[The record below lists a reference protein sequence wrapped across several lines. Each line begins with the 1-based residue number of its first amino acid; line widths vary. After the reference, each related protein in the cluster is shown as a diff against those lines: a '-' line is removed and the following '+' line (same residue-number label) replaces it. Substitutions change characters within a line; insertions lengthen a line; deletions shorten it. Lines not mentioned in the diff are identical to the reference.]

1 MEILLIKDSRGKNL
15 LVFSKENIHEYKE
28 MGDKVDD
35 FEILQ
40 VLGQGSFG
48 FVAKVKSLINHK
60 IYAMKQ
66 IDFTT
71 LQDKK
76 VILLSINETKLL
88 SELNHPLIVK
98 YYKSIKEDEKLYIIM
113 EFMNNGDLGGLI
125 KAHKTLEK
133 PIEEEK
139 LYQIFIQ
146 SMKSLAFIHSRN
158 LIHRDIKPE
167 NLFISVDGIVKLGDF
182 GVSATIVNKNDKNKN
197 YQYLEDYKNNNNMFK
212 GSIIGDVIC
221 NQTVVGTPPF
231 MSPEMLN
238 ELNYDLKTD
247 VYSMGVTFFELCF
260 WHLPR
265 VPQIN
270 FKGDIKL
277 NDVPIKNN
285 INYYSNELINI
296 IYKMIEIDKNKR
308 PDSATVLNLL
318 NYEFNKKYAK
328 NSSIGSVLCC
338 LYAYDEFTE
347 YLQKPKNQQFIYNN
361 STTKPIS
368 FAYFYG
374 INSINNNI
382 NEDWNNSLCKIR
394 DVLTNEN
401 NRYSG
406 NKEMDVRHILN
417 FLLGKMNNE
426 LNQNNN
432 VLKKRFSQSNIECS
446 NKNEALNRFIQN
458 TQENIKSPIFDFFY
472 GIMKTK
478 TACEGCEKSGR
489 LYSTYSFNYFY
500 FVSFNIDLAV
510 KQRPK
515 NEYNVEDLFKIQNDI
530 CIRIDMKKLKY
541 CNKCNSVQVHYQRK
555 QFFSFPPFLIIC
567 FDRGNNINKKK
578 ILYNLN
584 LDLNN
589 QCDFSYSHKNF
600 QLIGIV
606 KRLDKNDKEHY
617 IALYF
622 DNIYNS
628 WILRDDS
635 NITKINSPM
644 EHNQGIEM
652 MLFYKRINNSNN
664 NNNNNNNYD
673 YNNNN
678 NNNFASKNSSGSI
691 GGFQ

>member
-15 LVFSKENIHEYKE
+15 LVFSKENMHEYKE

-66 IDFTT
+66 LDFST
-71 LQDKK
+71 LKDKK

-98 YYKSIKEDEKLYIIM
+98 YYKSIKEKEKLYIIM
-113 EFMNNGDLGGLI
+113 EFMNNGDLGGLM

-146 SMKSLAFIHSRN
+146 AMKSLAFIHSKN

-182 GVSATIVNKNDKNKN
+182 GVSATIVNKNEKNKN
-197 YQYLEDYKNNNNMFK
+197 YKYINDYNNNNNNMFK
-212 GSIIGDVIC
+212 GSIIGEVIC

-231 MSPEMLN
+231 MSPEMIN

-265 VPQIN
+265 TPTIN
-270 FKGDIKL
+270 FDGGIKL
-277 NDVPIKNN
+277 NDEPIKNN
-285 INYYSNELINI
+285 KNYYSNELINI

-318 NYEFNKKYAK
+318 NNEFNRKYAR

-338 LYAYDEFTE
+338 LYAYEEFTE
-347 YLQKPKNQQFIYNN
+347 YLKKPNNQQFIKNN
-361 STTKPIS
+361 FNNKPIS
-368 FAYFYG
+368 FAYLYG
-374 INSINNNI
+374 ITSINNNI
-382 NEDWNNSLCKIR
+382 NEDWNNSLCRIR
-394 DVLTNEN
+394 NVLTNEN

-417 FLLGKMNNE
+417 FLLGKMNHE

-432 VLKKRFSQSNIECS
+432 AFKRGITQSNIECS
-446 NKNEALNRFIQN
+446 IKNEALNRFIQSS
-458 TQENIKSPIFDFFY
+458 QENIKSPIFDYFY

-478 TACEGCEKSGR
+478 TACEGCEKSNR
-489 LYSTYSFNYFY
+489 IYSTYSFNYFY
-500 FVSFNIDLAV
+500 FVSFNIDLAE
-510 KQRPK
+510 KQKPK
-515 NEYNVEDLFKIQNDI
+515 NEYNVEDLFTIQNDI
-530 CIRIDMKKLKY
+530 CIKIDINKLKY
-541 CNKCNSVQVHYQRK
+541 CTQCNSAQVHFQRK
-555 QFFSFPPFLIIC
+555 QFFSFPPFLIVC
-567 FDRGNNINKKK
+567 FDRGNHLNKKK
-578 ILYNLN
+578 IFYNLN
-584 LDLNN
+584 LDLSI
-589 QCDFSYSHKNF
+589 QCEYIYSPKYYN
-600 QLIGIV
+600 LIGIV

-622 DNIYNS
+622 DYMYNS

-635 NITKINSPM
+635 SITKINSPM
-644 EHNQGIEM
+644 EHNQGFEM
-652 MLFYKRINNSNN
+652 ILFYKRIKDDSNIP
-664 NNNNNNNYD
+664 
-673 YNNNN
+673 
-678 NNNFASKNSSGSI
+678 SKNAQNFSSSNDEW
-691 GGFQ
+691 F

>member
-15 LVFSKENIHEYKE
+15 LVFSKENMHEYKE

-40 VLGQGSFG
+40 VLGQGRFG

-66 IDFTT
+66 LDFST
-71 LQDKK
+71 LKDKK

-98 YYKSIKEDEKLYIIM
+98 YYKSIKEKEKLYIIM
-113 EFMNNGDLGGLI
+113 EFMNNGDLGGLM

-146 SMKSLAFIHSRN
+146 AMKSLAFIHSKN

-197 YQYLEDYKNNNNMFK
+197 YKYLNDYKNNNNMFK
-212 GSIIGDVIC
+212 GTIIGDVIC

-231 MSPEMLN
+231 MSPEMIN
-238 ELNYDLKTD
+238 ELIYDLKTD

-265 VPQIN
+265 TPTIN
-270 FKGDIKL
+270 FDGGIKL
-277 NDVPIKNN
+277 NDEPIKNN
-285 INYYSNELINI
+285 KNYYSNELINI

-318 NYEFNKKYAK
+318 NNEFNRKYAR

-338 LYAYDEFTE
+338 LYAYEEFTE
-347 YLQKPKNQQFIYNN
+347 YLKKPNNQQFIKNN
-361 STTKPIS
+361 FNNKPIS
-368 FAYFYG
+368 FAYLYG
-374 INSINNNI
+374 ITSINNNI
-382 NEDWNNSLCKIR
+382 NEDWNNSLCRIR
-394 DVLTNEN
+394 NVLTNEN

-417 FLLGKMNNE
+417 FLLGKMNHE

-432 VLKKRFSQSNIECS
+432 AFKRGITQSNIECS
-446 NKNEALNRFIQN
+446 IKNEALNRFIQSS
-458 TQENIKSPIFDFFY
+458 QENIKSPIFDYFY

-478 TACEGCEKSGR
+478 TACEGCEKSNR
-489 LYSTYSFNYFY
+489 IYSTYSFNYFY
-500 FVSFNIDLAV
+500 FVSFNIDLAE
-510 KQRPK
+510 KQKPK
-515 NEYNVEDLFKIQNDI
+515 NEYNVEDLFTIQNDI
-530 CIRIDMKKLKY
+530 CIKIDINKLKY
-541 CNKCNSVQVHYQRK
+541 CTQCNSAQVHFQRK
-555 QFFSFPPFLIIC
+555 QFFSFPPFLIVC
-567 FDRGNNINKKK
+567 FDRGNHLNKKK
-578 ILYNLN
+578 IFYNLN
-584 LDLNN
+584 LDLSI
-589 QCDFSYSHKNF
+589 QCEYIYSPKYYN
-600 QLIGIV
+600 LIGIV

-622 DNIYNS
+622 DYMYNS

-635 NITKINSPM
+635 SITKINSPM
-644 EHNQGIEM
+644 EHNQGFEM
-652 MLFYKRINNSNN
+652 ILFYKRIKDDSNIP
-664 NNNNNNNYD
+664 
-673 YNNNN
+673 
-678 NNNFASKNSSGSI
+678 SKNAQNFSSSNDEW
-691 GGFQ
+691 F

>member
-15 LVFSKENIHEYKE
+15 LVFSKENMHEYKE
-28 MGDKVDD
+28 IGDKVDD

-48 FVAKVKSLINHK
+48 FVAKVKSLLNQK

-66 IDFTT
+66 LDFST
-71 LQDKK
+71 LKDKK
-76 VILLSINETKLL
+76 IILLSINETKLL

-98 YYKSIKEDEKLYIIM
+98 YYKSIKENEKLYIIM
-113 EFMNNGDLGGLI
+113 EFMNNGDLGGLL

-133 PIEEEK
+133 PVEEEK

-146 SMKSLAFIHSRN
+146 AMKSLSFIHSKN

-182 GVSATIVNKNDKNKN
+182 GVSATIVNKNEKNKN
-197 YQYLEDYKNNNNMFK
+197 YQYLNDYKNNNNMFK

-221 NQTVVGTPPF
+221 NQTIVGTPPF
-231 MSPEMLN
+231 MSPEMIN

-247 VYSMGVTFFELCF
+247 VYSMGVTFFEICF

-265 VPQIN
+265 IPLIT
-270 FKGDIKL
+270 FDGTIKL

-285 INYYSNELINI
+285 YNYYSNELINI

-308 PDSATVLNLL
+308 PDSATVLDLL
-318 NYEFNKKYAK
+318 NYEFNRKYAR

-347 YLQKPKNQQFIYNN
+347 YLKKPKNQQFIYNN
-361 STTKPIS
+361 LNNKPIS

-374 INSINNNI
+374 ISSINNNI

-406 NKEMDVRHILN
+406 NKEMDVRHILY

-432 VLKKRFSQSNIECS
+432 VIKRSITQKNIECS
-446 NKNEALNRFIQN
+446 IKNEALNRFIQN
-458 TQENIKSPIFDFFY
+458 SQENVKSPIFDYFY

-478 TACEGCEKSGR
+478 TACEGCEKLNR
-489 LYSTYSFNYFY
+489 IYSTYSFNYFY
-500 FVSFNIDLAV
+500 FVSFNIDLAE

-515 NEYNVEDLFKIQNDI
+515 NEYKVEDLFAIQNDI
-530 CIRIDMKKLKY
+530 CIRIDINKLKY
-541 CNKCNSVQVHYQRK
+541 CTQCKSVQVHYQRK
-555 QFFSFPPFLIIC
+555 QFFSFPPFLIVC
-567 FDRGNNINKKK
+567 FDRGNHLNKKK
-578 ILYNLN
+578 ILYNLD

-589 QCDFSYSHKNF
+589 QCEYIYSHKYYK
-600 QLIGIV
+600 LTGIV
-606 KRLDKNDKEHY
+606 KRLDKNGIEHY

-622 DNIYNS
+622 DYMYNS

-635 NITKINSPM
+635 IITKINSPM

-652 MLFYKRINNSNN
+652 ILFYKRIKDNSNI
-664 NNNNNNNYD
+664 
-673 YNNNN
+673 
-678 NNNFASKNSSGSI
+678 SSQNSSSSI
-691 GGFQ
+691 DCFN